1 MKALISKNLILSL
14 LLVLFIAQGG
24 IGYWILQHKIW
35 LVKKEMKAL
44 VMGNVHEDQLTP
56 IHLSQEEF
64 DQLEWPEPWEFL
76 YQGKMYDISRKEF
89 HKDGSVTLYAVMDTE
104 ENELKALV
112 RSLVKNSSDK
122 KQTEEQLNFL
132 YKLQSQWT
140 CDLDSIEIPFS
151 ESLSIHSPPIV
162 FSNHLHTFASTSF
175 LPIVKFFPCE
185 APCETPFR
193 RNLARIFPQ
202 ESCETSFLRNLAA
215 HI

>member
-1 MKALISKNLILSL
+1 MKNRIPKNFILSL

-64 DQLEWPEPWEFL
+64 NQLEWPEPWEFL

-104 ENELKALV
+104 ENKLKALV

-122 KQTEEQLNFL
+122 KQTQEQLNFF

-140 CDLDSIEIPFS
+140 CDIDIIQIPFLEVNTS
-151 ESLSIHSPPIV
+151 HFAINRFFISSPHV
-162 FSNHLHTFASTSF
+162 RLNE
-175 LPIVKFFPCE
+175 LPPNC
-185 APCETPFR
+185 
-193 RNLARIFPQ
+193 
-202 ESCETSFLRNLAA
+202 
-215 HI
+215 

>member
-1 MKALISKNLILSL
+1 MKNPFSKNFILSL
-14 LLVLFIAQGG
+14 LLLLFLAQGG

-64 DQLEWPEPWEFL
+64 NQLEWPEPWEFL

-104 ENELKALV
+104 ENELKAMV

-122 KQTEEQLNFL
+122 KQTQEQLNFF

-140 CDLDSIEIPFS
+140 CDFDSIVIPFF
-151 ESLSIHSPPIV
+151 ESHSIHFPPNRFLVSSPHV
-162 FSNHLHTFASTSF
+162 RLNE
-175 LPIVKFFPCE
+175 LPPNC
-185 APCETPFR
+185 
-193 RNLARIFPQ
+193 
-202 ESCETSFLRNLAA
+202 
-215 HI
+215 